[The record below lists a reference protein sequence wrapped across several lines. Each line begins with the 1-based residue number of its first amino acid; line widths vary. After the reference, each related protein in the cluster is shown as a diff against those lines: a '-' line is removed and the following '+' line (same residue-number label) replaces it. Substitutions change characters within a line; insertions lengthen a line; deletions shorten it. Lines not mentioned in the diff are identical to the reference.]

1 MIPPYWRPMEFI
13 GDDNEQ
19 QNVVK
24 IGHKE
29 QSSKTTVQDSLN
41 GKIQNINTPNPNANK
56 PSQSEVSYDDFNSFL
71 QDFFS
76 DITKDAF
83 EEIVSFP
90 VINVE
95 DINVN
100 LYKSKCIYLS
110 QNEVNIDDLL
120 VSALMSE
127 NNEESFVTKN
137 RYEDDILFKPI
148 KESETVV
155 SEFFEK
161 CKNFCEKID
170 LRNINIQEEDKI
182 MGVLKKQIGI
192 NNGRRKNLSDILE
205 KKLEVLSILKFLRE
219 IDKKIE
225 KIAFKRIKNKRK
237 KKSED
242 NIQQLLELI
251 MERNQFYDAFKNEIE
266 TSLDVLSIS
275 HSIFNDE
282 NIDITSFGFAPK
294 NFFPDP

>member
-1 MIPPYWRPMEFI
+1 MIPPYWQLMEFI
-13 GDDNEQ
+13 GDDHEQ

-24 IGHKE
+24 IGQKE
-29 QSSKTTVQDSLN
+29 QSGKTTIQDSLN
-41 GKIQNINTPNPNANK
+41 GKVQNINTQNPNVNK
-56 PSQSEVSYDDFNSFL
+56 QNELEVSYDEFNIFL
-71 QDFFS
+71 QDFFG

-110 QNEVNIDDLL
+110 QNEIDIDDLL
-120 VSALMSE
+120 VSALLSE

-148 KESETVV
+148 RESETVA

-161 CKNFCEKID
+161 YKSFCEKID

-182 MGVLKKQIGI
+182 MSVLKKQISI
-192 NNGRRKNLSDILE
+192 NNSRRKVLSSILE

-219 IDKKIE
+219 IDRKIE
-225 KIAFKRIKNKRK
+225 KVAFKRIKNKR

-251 MERNQFYDAFKNEIE
+251 VERNQFYDAFRDEIE
-266 TSLDVLSIS
+266 TALEVLSVS
-275 HSIFNDE
+275 QNVFADE
-282 NIDITSFGFAPK
+282 NTDITSFGFMPK
-294 NFFPDP
+294 DFFFDS